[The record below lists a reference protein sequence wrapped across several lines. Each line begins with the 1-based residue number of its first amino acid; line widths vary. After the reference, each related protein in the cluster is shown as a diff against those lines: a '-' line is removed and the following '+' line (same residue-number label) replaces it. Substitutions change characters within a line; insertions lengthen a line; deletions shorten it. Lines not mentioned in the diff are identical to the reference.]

1 MTPSRTA
8 VAVAVAVAAMA
19 LLGPDLAAAQEGEHL
34 DRGLVVRRCREGADS
49 WVYVGWR
56 LLASDPEDVAFHVYR
71 QTADGPFERL
81 TSKPIAD
88 STNYVDDLASETT
101 KVGFAVAQPRRRR

>member
-8 VAVAVAVAAMA
+8 VAVAVAIAALA
-19 LLGPDLAAAQEGEHL
+19 LLGPGLATGQEGEHL